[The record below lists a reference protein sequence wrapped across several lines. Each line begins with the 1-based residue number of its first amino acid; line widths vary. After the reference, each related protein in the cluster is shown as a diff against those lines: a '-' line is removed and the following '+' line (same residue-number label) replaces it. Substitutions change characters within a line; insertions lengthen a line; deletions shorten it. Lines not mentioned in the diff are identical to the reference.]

1 MEKEIRYKDPNR
13 YFLEGM
19 YKNVK
24 ISSERTVS
32 VLPKVE
38 NRAMISDMT
47 ASLMALSGFASK
59 IEVMMHER
67 GIEPSPPG
75 FLSKIGAAAGMGL
88 GTLVDRSEKNIAR
101 LCSAAS
107 LNNIKRLSAMCD
119 DMAGRCDS
127 AMTALCDDIVAG
139 ERINCERMEAY
150 L

>member
-1 MEKEIRYKDPNR
+1 MEKEIRNRDPNR

-32 VLPKVE
+32 VLPKVG
-38 NRAMISDMT
+38 NRGMISDMT
-47 ASLMALSGFASK
+47 ASLMELSDAARVL
-59 IEVMMHER
+59 EVMMHER

-88 GTLVDRSEKNIAR
+88 GTLMDRSEKNIAR
-101 LCSAAS
+101 LCTAS
-107 LNNIKRLSAMCD
+107 SENSIKRLSTMCED
-119 DMAGRCDS
+119 VGK
-127 AMTALCDDIVAG
+127 LCDGEMTRLCTDIMEK
-139 ERINCERMEAY
+139 ERKNCERMEAY